1 MKKGG
6 VYMDTEAITALIGSV
21 GFPIVMCLIMVKVMM
36 QMEESHKT
44 EIDSLKESLNN
55 NTNVLTKLETM
66 LSMLA
71 GKENEIHDN
80 ERN

>member
-1 MKKGG
+1 
-6 VYMDTEAITALIGSV
+6 MDTQAITALIGSV

-66 LSMLA
+66 LSMVTGKA
-71 GKENEIHDN
+71 GDKYDN
-80 ERN
+80 EGN

>member
-1 MKKGG
+1 
-6 VYMDTEAITALIGSV
+6 MDTQAITALIGSV

-44 EIDSLKESLNN
+44 EIGSLKESLNN

-66 LSMLA
+66 LSMLVR
-71 GKENEIHDN
+71 KENEIHDN

>member
-1 MKKGG
+1 
-6 VYMDTEAITALIGSV
+6 MDAQGLTTLIGSV
-21 GFPIVMCLIMVKVMM
+21 GFPIVMCLIMVKVML

-66 LSMLA
+66 LTMLT
-71 GKENEIHDN
+71 GRKGDDTHDN
-80 ERN
+80 EGN